1 MKAKDKRV
9 TYVDQVS
16 GLLIMY
22 MILYH
27 CFQWSELNYVN
38 RTLWMLPLSFFMFW
52 FFYKSGMFYRDKTCK
67 EILFGGGKKL
77 MVPYVVYSMIGYVL
91 KCVQLLVGG
100 DHDWVHYVLSPVKQI
115 VLEGAV
121 SGNMALWFLPSLLA
135 VQALY
140 ALLRR
145 RLGDVWIVIAGLL
158 VAYMLYAVGFH
169 KPLYVANIPLG
180 LSVYGFGHLMR
191 NVQYEKSVFALTG
204 IAYLAIM
211 LMMRSTIDFR
221 TNMLHGGNYPVA
233 VLFALSGCVV
243 INNLFKR
250 MPFRISVLEW
260 IGKRSMNFY
269 VMHWLVLL
277 SCSIIF
283 PYTGWAMLAVM
294 VVACVVV
301 LPMADRILLMVSKGS
316 VVK

>member
-1 MKAKDKRV
+1 
-9 TYVDQVS
+9 
-16 GLLIMY
+16 
-22 MILYH
+22 
-27 CFQWSELNYVN
+27 
-38 RTLWMLPLSFFMFW
+38 
-52 FFYKSGMFYRDKTCK
+52 
-67 EILFGGGKKL
+67 
-77 MVPYVVYSMIGYVL
+77 MVPYVIYGTIGHLL
-91 KCVQLLVGG
+91 KCVQVFAEG
-100 DHDWVHYVLSPVKQI
+100 DRNLVHYVLSPFKQI
-115 VLEGAV
+115 VLEGSV

-140 ALLRR
+140 ALLRK

-158 VAYMLYAVGFH
+158 VAYMLYAIGFH
-169 KPLYVANIPLG
+169 KPLYVANISLG

-191 NVQYEKSVFALTG
+191 NVQYEKYVFALTG

-211 LMMRSTIDFR
+211 FMMQSTIDFR
-221 TNMLHGGNYPVA
+221 TNMLHGDNYPVA

-250 MPFRISVLEW
+250 MPFRICVLEW

-277 SCSIIF
+277 ACSIIF
-283 PYTGWAMLAVM
+283 PYTGWTMMAVM

-301 LPMADRILLMVSKGS
+301 LPMADSIWLMVSEGS
-316 VVK
+316 VAK

>member
-1 MKAKDKRV
+1 
-9 TYVDQVS
+9 
-16 GLLIMY
+16 
-22 MILYH
+22 
-27 CFQWSELNYVN
+27 
-38 RTLWMLPLSFFMFW
+38 
-52 FFYKSGMFYRDKTCK
+52 
-67 EILFGGGKKL
+67 

-100 DHDWVHYVLSPVKQI
+100 DHDWAHYVLSPVKQI

-140 ALLRR
+140 ALLRK
-145 RLGDVWIVIAGLL
+145 RLGDVWIVTVGLL
-158 VAYMLYAVGFH
+158 VAYMLYAIGFH

-221 TNMLHGGNYPVA
+221 TNMLHGDNYPVA

-250 MPFRISVLEW
+250 MPFRVSVLEW

-277 SCSIIF
+277 SCSIVF
-283 PYTGWAMLAVM
+283 PYTGWTMLAVM

-316 VVK
+316 VAK